1 MHARFSTRVE
11 AGRLLA
17 EKLLAFAG
25 REDAIVLGLPRG
37 GVPVA
42 DAVARRLGLELD
54 VFLVRKLGVPWQ
66 PELAMGAI
74 ATGNVR
80 VLNDRVVDSLGL
92 GKEVIDA
99 VAERET
105 LELIRREKAYRG
117 TRPSCA
123 LAGRAVIVIDDGI
136 ATGSTVRAAIAALRR
151 QKASLVVAAAPVIP
165 RDTFARL
172 QAEAD
177 EVAAIMVPEQ
187 FSSVGEWYA
196 DFTQT
201 TDQEVRS
208 LLTEAQALRLKAT
221 YPGEHRY

>member
-1 MHARFSTRVE
+1 MHARFSNRVE

-17 EKLLAFAG
+17 EKLLAYAG
-25 REDAIVLGLPRG
+25 RKGAIVLGLPRG

-105 LELIRREKAYRG
+105 LELIRRETAYRG
-117 TRPSCA
+117 TRPACA
-123 LAGRAVIVIDDGI
+123 LAGRAVIVVDDGI
-136 ATGSTVRAAIAALRR
+136 ATGSTVRAAIAALRLQR
-151 QKASLVVAAAPVIP
+151 AGLVVAAAPVIP

-177 EVAAIMVPEQ
+177 LVAAVMVPEQ
-187 FSSVGEWYA
+187 FSRVGEWYA

-201 TDQEVRS
+201 TDQEVRV
-208 LLTEAQALRLKAT
+208 LLAEARRPSA
-221 YPGEHRY
+221 

>member
-1 MHARFSTRVE
+1 MHARFSNRVE

-17 EKLLAFAG
+17 EKLLAHAG
-25 REDAIVLGLPRG
+25 RKGAIVLGLPRG
-37 GVPVA
+37 GIPVA
-42 DAVARRLGLELD
+42 DAVASRLGLELD

-117 TRPSCA
+117 SRPVCA
-123 LAGRAVIVIDDGI
+123 LAGRTVIVIDDGI
-136 ATGSTVRAAIAALRR
+136 ATGSTVRAAIAAVRS
-151 QKASLVVAAAPVIP
+151 QGASFVVAAAPVVP

-177 EVAAIMVPEQ
+177 EVAAVMVPEQ

-201 TDQEVRS
+201 TDQEVRR
-208 LLTEAQALRLKAT
+208 LLKEAESRGPPA
-221 YPGEHRY
+221 

>member
-1 MHARFSTRVE
+1 MHARFSNRVE
-11 AGRLLA
+11 AGQILA
-17 EKLLAFAG
+17 EKLLAHAG
-25 REDAIVLGLPRG
+25 RKGAIVLGLPRG

-80 VLNDRVVDSLGL
+80 VVNDRVVDSLGL
-92 GKEVIDA
+92 GSEVIDA

-105 LELIRREKAYRG
+105 LELIRRETSYRG
-117 TRPSCA
+117 ARPACA
-123 LAGRAVIVIDDGI
+123 LAGRAVIVVDDGI

-151 QKASLVVAAAPVIP
+151 QRAALVVAAAPVIP

-172 QAEAD
+172 ESEAD
-177 EVAAIMVPEQ
+177 EVAAAVVPEQ

-201 TDQEVRS
+201 TDQEVR
-208 LLTEAQALRLKAT
+208 ALLKAAEARK
-221 YPGEHRY
+221 PAS